1 MKISDALRL
10 AVITAS
16 LWGGMAVGIA
26 SAQTVSSEKLEFNV
40 AKVVQGL
47 AHPWSMAFLPN
58 GDILIT
64 ERIGR
69 LRIVRNGELDPLPVP
84 GVPKVAHGGQAGLLD
99 IVLHPQFSENRL
111 IYLSYAGPGNGGK
124 GTEVARARFVEGRL
138 VDLETILV
146 VHPKTQGGRHFG
158 SRLLFGPDG
167 YLYVTT
173 GERAIKDRAQDLSD
187 LAGKVIR
194 ISDNGQVPPDNP
206 FVGQSGVRPE
216 IFTYGNRNPQGL
228 TLHPYTGQI
237 WEAEHGPKGGDEINL
252 LHPGSNYGWPV
263 ITYGRSYAGPPIG
276 EGTSKSGM
284 AQPVRYWVPSI
295 SPSGMTFYTG
305 KDFPPWHG
313 NLFLGA
319 LSGRALVRLELD
331 GTEVVHEERLLED
344 LGERIRDVR
353 QGPDG
358 HLYLLTDDSN
368 GALLRLDPIQTSL
381 PLAQQNVVAQSRSVE
396 SMYDDCKGRNLDF
409 CNGFLLG
416 VAKSLEMLRAYNPK
430 FSEEYCPPMTAD
442 PSSYRDTFIGWADH
456 SQFWEANSYDG
467 VVVSF
472 WIAWFCP
479 TG

>member
-1 MKISDALRL
+1 MISAEKNLQTLLIQVNLELGWLIMKISDALRL
-10 AVITAS
+10 AVIATS
-16 LWGGMAVGIA
+16 LWGGIAAGVA
-26 SAQTVSSEKLEFNV
+26 SAETISSEKLEFSV
-40 AKVVQGL
+40 TKVVQGL

-69 LRIVRNGELDPLPVP
+69 LRVVRNGELDPLPVA

-99 IVLHPQFSENRL
+99 IVLHPRFTENRL

-167 YLYVTT
+167 YLYVTM
-173 GERAIKDRAQDLSD
+173 GERGMKNRAQDLSD

-194 ISDNGQVPPDNP
+194 IRDDGQVPPDNP

-216 IFTYGNRNPQGL
+216 IYTYGNRNPQGL

-252 LHPGSNYGWPV
+252 LLAGSNYGWPV
-263 ITYGRSYAGPPIG
+263 ITYGRSYAGSPIG

-284 AQPVRYWVPSI
+284 VQPLRYWVSSI

-305 KDFPPWHG
+305 KEFPPWYG

-331 GTEVVHEERLLED
+331 GMEVVHEERLLEGR
-344 LGERIRDVR
+344 GERIRDVR

-358 HLYLLTDDSN
+358 HLYLLTDASN
-368 GALLRLDPIQTSL
+368 GALLRLDPIRTT
-381 PLAQQNVVAQSRSVE
+381 
-396 SMYDDCKGRNLDF
+396 
-409 CNGFLLG
+409 
-416 VAKSLEMLRAYNPK
+416 LRI
-430 FSEEYCPPMTAD
+430 E
-442 PSSYRDTFIGWADH
+442 
-456 SQFWEANSYDG
+456 
-467 VVVSF
+467 
-472 WIAWFCP
+472 
-479 TG
+479 

>member
-10 AVITAS
+10 AVIATS
-16 LWGGMAVGIA
+16 LWSCMVAGVV
-26 SAQTVSSEKLEFNV
+26 SAQTISSEKVEFSV

-47 AHPWSMAFLPN
+47 SHPWSMAFLPN

-69 LRIVRNGELDPLPVP
+69 LRVVRNGELDPLPVA
-84 GVPKVAHGGQAGLLD
+84 GAPKVALGGQGGLLD
-99 IVLHPQFSENRL
+99 IVLHPRFSENRL

-146 VHPKTQGGRHFG
+146 VHPKTPGGRHFG

-173 GERAIKDRAQDLSD
+173 GERGMKDRAQDLSD

-194 ISDNGQVPPDNP
+194 ITDNGQVPPDNP
-206 FVGQSGVRPE
+206 FFFNDTATTE
-216 IFTYGNRNPQGL
+216 IYTYGNRNPQGL
-228 TLHPYTGQI
+228 TLDPYTGQI

-263 ITYGRSYAGPPIG
+263 ITDGRNYAGGPIG
-276 EGTSKSGM
+276 EGTSKAGM
-284 AQPVRYWVPSI
+284 VQPLRYWVPSI

-305 KDFPPWHG
+305 KQFPPWHG

-319 LSGRALVRLELD
+319 LSGRVLVRLELD

-344 LGERIRDVR
+344 RGERIRDVR

-358 HLYLLTDDSN
+358 NLYLLIDASN
-368 GALLRLDPIQTSL
+368 GALLRLDPVRTSL
-381 PLAQQNVVAQSRSVE
+381 RIE
-396 SMYDDCKGRNLDF
+396 
-409 CNGFLLG
+409 
-416 VAKSLEMLRAYNPK
+416 
-430 FSEEYCPPMTAD
+430 
-442 PSSYRDTFIGWADH
+442 
-456 SQFWEANSYDG
+456 
-467 VVVSF
+467 
-472 WIAWFCP
+472 
-479 TG
+479 